1 MARRRRPLPP
11 QPQLVGLAVLLSVAV
26 SAAAKTDQPDGEG
39 LRVGKSYRVLPSA
52 NAKASVMV
60 LNILCNAGSLFQ
72 LRRLM

>member
-39 LRVGKSYRVLPSA
+39 RQVLPSCSSLGERI
-52 NAKASVMV
+52 ASVMV
-60 LNILCNAGSLFQ
+60 LNILCIVGSLFQ